1 MPSCPVCHKPVVLA
15 TLETPPFCCE
25 RCRLVDLGRWLE
37 EGYGVPAVGRDGDDD
52 DEEPPPA
59 FRDDSPSTDE
69 TAGD

>member
-1 MPSCPVCHKPVVLA
+1 
-15 TLETPPFCCE
+15 
-25 RCRLVDLGRWLE
+25 LE